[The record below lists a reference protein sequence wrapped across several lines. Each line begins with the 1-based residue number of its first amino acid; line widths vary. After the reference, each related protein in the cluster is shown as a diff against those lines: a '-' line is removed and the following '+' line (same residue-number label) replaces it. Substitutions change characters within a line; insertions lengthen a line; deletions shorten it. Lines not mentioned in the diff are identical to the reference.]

1 MKKLDLKELKQK
13 AGGQG
18 FWARL
23 FRNAATAL
31 LGTSGAQ
38 AIGLITLSVLV
49 QSLGV
54 TQYAFFVL
62 GQQYMTVV
70 DALVNFQS
78 WQAII
83 KFGADAKSQR
93 DDERLFADLKLGI
106 IMDVA
111 TAIAGTVLGLLALT
125 FVCDLMG
132 WGAEVKLAAFIFS
145 LEIVFHIEGS
155 SIGIL
160 RLFDKF
166 QWTAANSIALA
177 VFKLLV
183 VGGYCLLPIEHTML
197 GYVVVYVATDIA
209 NHVSLLFLALYF
221 LHRRFGLRRVLLAPL
236 SRRDHGFVSFCLW
249 SNLGTTVDVPVKYLD
264 VFIISAVSVEM
275 VAVYKV
281 FKQALQVFSLLT
293 NPISTAIMPQM
304 SELVSEGRQRDAFGV
319 VLKIRNAICAVMV
332 GCLIIAAI
340 FGYPLFGVFFGPE
353 YAANLPLFL
362 ILLAVH
368 FYGLMYVA
376 LHPYFFSLG
385 LAKEDSLLNLVSNIL
400 YLGVAFLLVHF
411 LGVYAIVIATMLQY
425 LATNMT
431 KVHVV
436 NKKLAELE

>member
-1 MKKLDLKELKQK
+1 MKKLDLKELKRK

-125 FVCDLMG
+125 FVCDLFG

-166 QWTAANSIALA
+166 QWTAVNSIALA

-183 VGGYCLLPIEHTML
+183 VGGKLDSRNT
-197 GYVVVYVATDIA
+197 
-209 NHVSLLFLALYF
+209 
-221 LHRRFGLRRVLLAPL
+221 LRA
-236 SRRDHGFVSFCLW
+236 
-249 SNLGTTVDVPVKYLD
+249 
-264 VFIISAVSVEM
+264 
-275 VAVYKV
+275 
-281 FKQALQVFSLLT
+281 
-293 NPISTAIMPQM
+293 
-304 SELVSEGRQRDAFGV
+304 
-319 VLKIRNAICAVMV
+319 
-332 GCLIIAAI
+332 
-340 FGYPLFGVFFGPE
+340 
-353 YAANLPLFL
+353 
-362 ILLAVH
+362 
-368 FYGLMYVA
+368 
-376 LHPYFFSLG
+376 
-385 LAKEDSLLNLVSNIL
+385 
-400 YLGVAFLLVHF
+400 
-411 LGVYAIVIATMLQY
+411 
-425 LATNMT
+425 
-431 KVHVV
+431 
-436 NKKLAELE
+436 